1 MTVEDHFV
9 KTRVQRPTLTELSL
23 WRRIEQE
30 IYCSMIEQLVV
41 VQMQSKLPLLQK
53 LQPFQPSLQ
62 LWIEEEEEEKPV
74 VEVVV

>member
-1 MTVEDHFV
+1 M
-9 KTRVQRPTLTELSL
+9 KTRAQRPKLTELSL
-23 WRRIEQE
+23 RMRIEQE
-30 IYCSMIEQLVV
+30 IYYSMIEQLVV
-41 VQMQSKLPLLQK
+41 VQMQSRLQLLQK

>member
-1 MTVEDHFV
+1 M
-9 KTRVQRPTLTELSL
+9 KTRAQRPKLTELSL

-30 IYCSMIEQLVV
+30 VYYSMIEQLVV
-41 VQMQSKLPLLQK
+41 VQMQSRLQLLQK

-62 LWIEEEEEEKPV
+62 LWIEEEEEEEEEKPV

>member
-41 VQMQSKLPLLQK
+41 VQMQSKLQLLQT

>member
-1 MTVEDHFV
+1 M
-9 KTRVQRPTLTELSL
+9 KTRAQRPKLTELSL

-30 IYCSMIEQLVV
+30 VYYSMIEQEQLVV
-41 VQMQSKLPLLQK
+41 VQMQSRLQLLQT

-62 LWIEEEEEEKPV
+62 LWIEEEEEEEEKPV

>member
-9 KTRVQRPTLTELSL
+9 KTRVQRPKLTELSL

-30 IYCSMIEQLVV
+30 IYCSMIERLVV
-41 VQMQSKLPLLQK
+41 VQMQSRPQLLQK

-62 LWIEEEEEEKPV
+62 LWIEEEEEKPV

>member
-1 MTVEDHFV
+1 M
-9 KTRVQRPTLTELSL
+9 KTRAQRPKLTELSL
-23 WRRIEQE
+23 RRRIEQE
-30 IYCSMIEQLVV
+30 IYYSMIEQLVV
-41 VQMQSKLPLLQK
+41 VQMQSRQQLLQK